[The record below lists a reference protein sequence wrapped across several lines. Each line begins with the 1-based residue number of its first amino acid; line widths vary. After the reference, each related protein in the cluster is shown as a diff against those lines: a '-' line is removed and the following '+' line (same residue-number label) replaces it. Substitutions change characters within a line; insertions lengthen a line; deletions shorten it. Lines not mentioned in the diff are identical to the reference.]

1 MSNDGSALRRRILG
15 LVFFLVLALFLAFT
29 IGMYNKSFKDVVT
42 VNLVTDTVGNSLPD
56 HADVKVRGL
65 IVGEVRSSSSEKG
78 EVTSVLA
85 IDPDKAELIPANT
98 TARLLPKTLFGERYV
113 ALIVPAGDTA
123 APITDGDTL
132 HQDKSG
138 NAIEIGE
145 LLDGLL
151 PLLEAVPPQDLA
163 NTLGALNQALTGR
176 GNDIGVSLERLETI
190 FAGVNTE
197 LPNLE
202 QGLKGLA
209 DFSQTY
215 TDAAPELVNALDNLR
230 TTGATVVQQQNQ
242 IRTLMSAATST
253 AGSTADFLAANR
265 DSLISIAADSRDS
278 LEVLAAASPTFGCT
292 FAQFVPIVYN
302 ASAILGLNPDG
313 SLQDHPGAR
322 AATVF
327 VNPKGRYLPN
337 QDEPRLFD
345 NRGAKCYTPAA
356 PGDKFPQYPGGSYND
371 GAYQVPSRN
380 PGPSYVPSPERPQY
394 APVPST
400 AGVQVAGAADAPAS
414 YSGSTFEQDTLAVIY
429 GEGTGTLPENVPGW
443 TTLLGAPAL
452 RGTEVSVR

>member
-1 MSNDGSALRRRILG
+1 MSGPVVRRRVLG
-15 LVFFLVLALFLAFT
+15 LVFFLVLALFVGFT
-29 IGMYNKSFKDVVT
+29 IGMYTKSFKNVVS
-42 VNLVTDTVGNSLPD
+42 VNLVTDTVGNSLPS

-65 IVGEVRSSSSEKG
+65 IVGEVRSSSTEQG
-78 EVTSVLA
+78 TVTSVLA
-85 IDPDKAELIPANT
+85 IDPDKAPLIPSNS
-98 TARLLPKTLFGERYV
+98 TAQLLPKTLFGERYV
-113 ALIVPAGDTA
+113 ALIVPPGDTA
-123 APITDGDTL
+123 TPITEGSTL
-132 HQDKSG
+132 YQDKSG
-138 NAIEIGE
+138 NAVEIGE

-151 PLLEAVPPQDLA
+151 PLLQAIPPQDLA
-163 NTLGALNQALTGR
+163 STLGALNQALSGR
-176 GNDIGVSLERLETI
+176 GDEIGVSLERLETI

-197 LPNLE
+197 LPNLQ

-215 TDAAPELVNALDNLR
+215 ADAAPELVNALDNLR

-242 IRTLMSAATST
+242 IRALMSTVTATS
-253 AGSTADFLAANR
+253 GSTADFLQSNR
-265 DSLISIAADSRDS
+265 DALISIAADSRET
-278 LEVLAAASPTFGCT
+278 LQVLAAASPTFGCT
-292 FAQFVPIVYN
+292 FAQFVPIVNN

-380 PGPSYVPSPERPQY
+380 PGPSYVPSPAAPQY
-394 APVPST
+394 APMPSAAT
-400 AGVQVAGAADAPAS
+400 GQPAVGVAANTPAR
-414 YSGSTFEQDTLAVIY
+414 YTGSTLEQDTLAVIY

>member
-1 MSNDGSALRRRILG
+1 MSNDGSVLRRRVLG
-15 LVFFLVLALFLAFT
+15 LVFFLVLVLFVAFT
-29 IGMYNKSFKDVVT
+29 IGMYNKSFKKVVS
-42 VNLVTDTVGNSLPD
+42 VSLVTDTVGNSLPA

-65 IVGEVRSSSSEKG
+65 IVGEVRSSSTEQG
-78 EVTSVLA
+78 TVTSVLA
-85 IDPDKAELIPANT
+85 IDPDKAELIPADT

-113 ALIVPAGDTA
+113 SLIVPPETTAPPITEGDT
-123 APITDGDTL
+123 I
-132 HQDKSG
+132 HQDTSG
-138 NAIEIGE
+138 NAIEVGE

-151 PLLEAVPPQDLA
+151 PLLQAVPPQDLA

-176 GNDIGVSLERLETI
+176 GAEIGLSLERLETI

-202 QGLKGLA
+202 RGLEGLA
-209 DFSQTY
+209 DFSETY
-215 TDAAPELVNALDNLR
+215 SQAAPDLINALDSLR
-230 TTGATVVQQQNQ
+230 TTGATVVQQQNE
-242 IRTLMSAATST
+242 IRTLMSSVTGTS
-253 AGSTADFLAANR
+253 GSTADFLSANR
-265 DSLISIAADSRDS
+265 DALISIAADSRAT

-292 FAQFVPIVYN
+292 FSQFVPIVNN
-302 ASAILGLNPDG
+302 ASGILGLNPDG

-327 VNPKGRYLPN
+327 VNPKGAYLPN

-380 PGPSYVPSPERPQY
+380 PGPSYVPSPAAPQY
-394 APVPST
+394 APVP
-400 AGVQVAGAADAPAS
+400 GAVNTPAR
-414 YSGSTFEQDTLAVIY
+414 YTGSTLEQDTLAVIY
-429 GEGTGTLPENVPGW
+429 GQGTGTLPEDVPGW
-443 TTLLGAPAL
+443 ATLLGAPAL

>member
-1 MSNDGSALRRRILG
+1 MTDGGSVLRRRILG
-15 LVFFLVLALFLAFT
+15 LAFFLVLALFLVFT
-29 IGMYNKSFKDVVT
+29 IGMYNKSFKEVVK
-42 VNLVTDTVGNSLPD
+42 VNLVTDSVGNSLPS

-65 IVGEVRSSSSEKG
+65 IVGEVRSASTEDGK
-78 EVTSVLA
+78 VTSVLA
-85 IDPDKAELIPANT
+85 IDPDKAELIPSNA

-113 ALIVPAGDTA
+113 SLIVPTGDTA
-123 APITDGDTL
+123 APISQGDTL
-132 HQDKSG
+132 LQDKSG
-138 NAIEIGE
+138 NAIEVGE

-151 PLLEAVPPQDLA
+151 PLLQAVPPQDLA
-163 NTLGALNQALTGR
+163 NTLGALSQALAGR
-176 GNDIGVSLERLETI
+176 GNDIGLSIERLETI

-197 LPNLE
+197 LPNLQE
-202 QGLKGLA
+202 GLRGLA

-215 TDAAPELVNALDNLR
+215 SEAAPDLINAFDNLR

-242 IRTLMSAATST
+242 IRALMSSVTAT
-253 AGSTADFLAANR
+253 AGSTADFLEVNK
-265 DSLISIAADSRDS
+265 DSLISIAADSREA

-292 FAQFVPIVYN
+292 FSQFVPIVES

-313 SLQDHPGAR
+313 SLKDHPGAR

-345 NRGAKCYTPAA
+345 NRGAKCYQPAA
-356 PGDKFPQYPGGSYND
+356 PGYKFGQYPGGSYND
-371 GAYQVPSRN
+371 GSYQVPSRN
-380 PGPSYVPSPERPQY
+380 PGPSFVPSPAAPQY
-394 APVPST
+394 SVVPSPAT
-400 AGVQVAGAADAPAS
+400 GQNTPAA
-414 YSGSTFEQDTLAVIY
+414 YTGSTLEQDTLAVIY
-429 GEGTGTLPENVPGW
+429 GKGTGTLPEAVPGW